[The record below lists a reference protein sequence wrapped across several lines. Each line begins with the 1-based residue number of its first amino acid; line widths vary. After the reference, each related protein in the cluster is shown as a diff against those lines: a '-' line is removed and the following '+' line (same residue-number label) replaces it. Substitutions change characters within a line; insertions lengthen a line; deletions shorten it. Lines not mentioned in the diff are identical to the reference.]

1 MKWGFALLV
10 LLLGATTA
18 LVARA
23 DAPLPAWNDNAAQ
36 AWWAQKPTPDKW
48 VQAADQLQARLEA
61 DYKSNGAS
69 VFSDSDFQ
77 GWLEHL
83 EWVRLGLECPDVLA
97 DPGKLKTFVTLGN
110 DTAVSHLF
118 IEKLDPLDVRDQA
131 LLNLLKLAQANL
143 DDLNDYAALGV
154 AFCLVFDQPFP
165 DHWPHS
171 QVDPQAVPIGDLDV
185 VTRFNFYVQ
194 ADRDKK
200 TELDLT
206 QQTFEN
212 LKYLVDS
219 EVKLSELA
227 YAQSNPKRIPYSQ
240 FEQAFFSIKY
250 DDSRNKPSGFVYQWP
265 FPTYQLAD
273 IETNGGICV
282 DQAYYAT
289 ILGKGLG
296 IPTLY
301 FTGEGTSGGH
311 AWFGYLTRSGRWEL
325 DCGRYAEQNYPRGYA
340 RDPQTWQRIDD
351 TVLTNLFKNGSNNPN
366 YQPAMTALAW
376 ARMHAA
382 SPGYRQ
388 ILDDAR
394 GIMPEWAAT
403 WRLEGGWMERNVTDV
418 DQKKA
423 FYQQWITQ
431 FQSFAVMK
439 VLGQRHLLALLKQTN
454 DPDAA
459 GLEQDIVL
467 QNRSE
472 DFDLGI
478 TGSAGVLSDKI
489 AVQDWDGAKLE
500 FEQAIR
506 DFADQGGGSL
516 YKAIISYYVKS
527 CLKAG
532 RTAQAGDGIR
542 FVEERVT
549 MDPKS
554 QVGQAFADLKASVA
568 EAEKEGAAP
577 AP

>member
-1 MKWGFALLV
+1 MKRGFALPA
-10 LLLGATTA
+10 LLLGAMLA
-18 LVARA
+18 VARA
-23 DAPLPAWNDNAAQ
+23 DAPLPPWDDNAART
-36 AWWAQKPTPDKW
+36 WWTQNPTPDKW
-48 VQAADQLQARLEA
+48 PAAADQLRARLEA
-61 DYKSNGAS
+61 DYKANGAS
-69 VFSDSDFQ
+69 VYSDSDFQ

-83 EWVRLGLECPDVLA
+83 EWVGLGLGCPDVLA
-97 DPGKLKTFVTLGN
+97 DPDNLKIFVTLGG

-118 IEKLDPLDVRDQA
+118 IEKLDPLDVKDQA
-131 LLNLLKLAQANL
+131 LLNLLKLARANL

-165 DHWPHS
+165 DYWPHS

-185 VTRFNFYVQ
+185 VARFNFYVQ
-194 ADRDKK
+194 SDRDKK

-206 QQTFEN
+206 RQTFEN

-227 YAQSNPKRIPYSQ
+227 YAQSNPQRIPYSHFDQ
-240 FEQAFFSIKY
+240 SFFSIKY
-250 DDSRNKPSGFVYQWP
+250 DDSRNKQSGFVYQWP
-265 FPTYQLAD
+265 FPTYLLAD
-273 IETNGGICV
+273 IEKNGGICV

-301 FTGEGTSGGH
+301 FSGEGASGGH

-325 DCGRYAEQNYPRGYA
+325 DCGRYAEQNYPRGFA
-340 RDPQTWQRIDD
+340 RDPQTWRRIDD
-351 TVLTNLFKNGSNNPN
+351 TVLTNLFKNGSGNPN

-376 ARMHAA
+376 ARMHW
-382 SPGYRQ
+382 PGPAYRQ

-394 GIMPEWAAT
+394 AIMPEWAAT
-403 WRLEGGWMERNVTDV
+403 WRLEGAWMEKNVTDV

-431 FQSFAVMK
+431 FQSFALMK
-439 VLGQRHLLALLKQTN
+439 VLGQRHLLALLKQAN

-459 GLEQDIVL
+459 ALEQDIVL

-478 TGSAGVLSDKI
+478 AGSAGDLSDKI
-489 AVQDWDGAKLE
+489 AARDWDGAKLA

-506 DFADQGGGSL
+506 DFADQGAGSL
-516 YKAIISYYVKS
+516 YKAIISFYVKS

-532 RTAQAGDGIR
+532 RTDQADDGIR

-554 QVGQAFADLKASVA
+554 QVGLDFADLKASVA
-568 EAEKEGAAP
+568 AAKKAGAAP